1 MLKIGPHE
9 FKQGIVLAPMSG
21 ITDLPFR
28 QACHDLG
35 AELTPTEMVTSD
47 ISLWKSDKSKNRLT
61 RSNDSSAIA
70 MVQIVGQEEELL
82 ALAAKTIEA
91 NGGDIIDINLGCPAK
106 KVCGKYAG
114 SALLKDLDKV
124 KRIFEAVRGAV
135 TIPVTAKIR
144 TGWCK
149 STINAIEVA
158 KTAENMGLNAITI
171 HGRTRDCK
179 FRGHAEFDT
188 IKAVKNCVNIPVIA
202 NGDIDSYEAALRVKT
217 YTNADGIMIGRAS
230 YGNPWIFSEVLHAE
244 DNTGKSTYNACDIM
258 LKHILGIYAL
268 YGKEKGV
275 KIARKHIGWYMK
287 QGHLSS
293 ENMLKILST
302 DCYRSQ
308 YRLMKEGINR
318 NTYQ

>member
-1 MLKIGPHE
+1 MLKIGRHE
-9 FKQGIVLAPMSG
+9 FKKGIVLAPMSG

-28 QACHDLG
+28 KACHELG

-47 ISLWKSDKSKNRLT
+47 TSKWKSDKSKHRLI
-61 RSNDSSAIA
+61 RSNDSSTIS
-70 MVQIVGQEEELL
+70 MVQIVGQDEKLL
-82 ALAAKTIEA
+82 ALAAKTIEE

-106 KVCGKYAG
+106 KVCGKHAG

-124 KRIFEAVRGAV
+124 KRVFEAVRGAV

-149 STINAIEVA
+149 STINALEVA
-158 KTAENMGLNAITI
+158 KTAESLGINAITI

-188 IKAVKNCVNIPVIA
+188 IKAVKQCVGIPVIA
-202 NGDIDSYEAALRVKT
+202 NGDIDSYETGLRVKA

-230 YGNPWIFSEVLHAE
+230 YGNPWIFSEVLNAR
-244 DNTGKSTYNACDIM
+244 DNGARSPYNACDIM

-268 YGKEKGV
+268 YGKQKGV
-275 KIARKHIGWYMK
+275 KIARKHIGWYMN

-293 ENMLKILST
+293 ENKLKILST

-308 YRLMKEGINR
+308 YRLMQEGINR
-318 NTYQ
+318 KIYQ